1 MDQQLPT
8 LRAFAERAVSDRRRA
23 LRRVPPL
30 REALESF
37 VARKY
42 RGGADRLRAVNEWQQ
57 RLRERPE
64 PLVRPGETPGPFDEG
79 RSVSEVVTY
88 SVPIESGRL
97 LYSVVRSFAPDRG
110 IEMGTNVGLSAAYI
124 ASAMAVNG
132 SGRLWTLEASLPRL
146 RVAGEVIAALRLDDH
161 VEMVPGRF
169 EDTLEATLH
178 AHGPMQFAFVD
189 GNHRADATREYF
201 ERLRGD
207 RVVLVF
213 DDIRW
218 SDGMRDAWAA
228 IESSPDVAAALDLG
242 RLGVIVCR

>member
-1 MDQQLPT
+1 V
-8 LRAFAERAVSDRRRA
+8 AERRRLLRRA
-23 LRRVPPL
+23 PPL

-37 VARKY
+37 VERRY
-42 RGGADRLRAVNEWQQ
+42 RGGADRLRAVNEWQ
-57 RLRERPE
+57 RLLRERTE
-64 PLVRPGETPGPFDEG
+64 PLVRPGETPGPFDDG

-97 LYSVVRSFAPDRG
+97 LYAIVRSFAPERG
-110 IEMGTNVGLSAAYI
+110 IELGTNVGVSAGYI

-132 SGRLWTLEASLPRL
+132 SGRLWTLEASAPRL
-146 RVAGEVIAALRLDDH
+146 RVAAEVIASLGLDDR

-169 EDTLEATLH
+169 EDTLEATLA

-189 GNHRADATREYF
+189 GNHRADATHEYF
-201 ERLRGD
+201 ERLHGD

-218 SDGMRDAWAA
+218 SDGMRDAWAS
-228 IESSPDVAAALDLG
+228 IESSPKVAAALDLG